1 MTEFR
6 ALARLPDTF
15 LPDDAGFTFAFKEG
29 WREHSRLC
37 DRRLDTEGGR
47 QRKSGGMKVD
57 KNRLEP
63 QSKGDRIPEPAAA
76 LVPAT

>member
-1 MTEFR
+1 MPEFR
-6 ALARLPDTF
+6 ALARLPDTV
-15 LPDDAGFTFAFKEG
+15 LPDDAGLTFAFKEG

-57 KNRLEP
+57 NNRLEP
-63 QSKGDRIPEPAAA
+63 QSKGDRMPNPTAA
-76 LVPAT
+76 LVLAT